1 MLVLL
6 SDFRE
11 WLPICSEP
19 PLAASDSVR
28 STACVCTCVY
38 ACVCV
43 HVRMHVM
50 HVCISRAFLLKHT
63 VINCLARIFSDPLE
77 GAPSGSHETVKTLTD
92 RQDNQSLGLSCA
104 VPTGSQF
111 TQSLDPL
118 THSTSMWSFF
128 RAPFQEL
135 GMDQGAW
142 GRTPLPSYHSVGWRQ
157 NSSLRVRD
165 ESKRDN
171 TDKKDVQVLRGL

>member
-11 WLPICSEP
+11 WLPICSGP
-19 PLAASDSVR
+19 LLAARDSVR
-28 STACVCTCVY
+28 STACVCM
-38 ACVCV
+38 CVCV
-43 HVRMHVM
+43 CVCMHVM
-50 HVCISRAFLLKHT
+50 HVCVSRAFLLKRT
-63 VINCLARIFSDPLE
+63 VINCSARIFSDPLE

-92 RQDNQSLGLSCA
+92 RQDNRSLGLSCA

-128 RAPFQEL
+128 RAPTLPAAGEDSSTQL
-135 GMDQGAW
+135 
-142 GRTPLPSYHSVGWRQ
+142 PLWRQ
-157 NSSLRVRD
+157 NSSLRVGD

-171 TDKKDVQVLRGL
+171 TDKKDIEVLRGL